1 VSPASGAGGQVSGLL
16 TAPSQPAG
24 LVRRWASLCYESLL
38 LAAILLVAGF
48 AALPLVSPSA
58 PGRVANVDRL
68 YVLPAGTR
76 AFVLFYYIAVTGLY
90 FVAFWTSGRRT
101 LPMKTWGL
109 ALIQV
114 GGSAVDLRHAIVR
127 FAAAWIGPVAGLCGY
142 VFAGRWGLL
151 AALVNFGWA
160 WLDPDR
166 QFLHDRIA
174 ATRIV
179 RRQGSPNVRSLPA
192 GPA

>member
-1 VSPASGAGGQVSGLL
+1 MSPASGAGGQVNGLL
-16 TAPSQPAG
+16 PAPSEPAG
-24 LVRRWASLCYESLL
+24 LTRRGASLCYEGLL
-38 LAAILLVAGF
+38 LSAILLVAGF

-58 PGRVANVDRL
+58 SGGVATADRL
-68 YVLPAGTR
+68 YVPPAGAR

-90 FVAFWTSGRRT
+90 FVAFWSSGRRT

-114 GGSAVDLRHAIVR
+114 DGRAVDLRHAIVR

-160 WLDPDR
+160 WVDPDR

-174 ATRIV
+174 GTRIV
-179 RRQGSPNVRSLPA
+179 RRPVVSSAGSPPA